1 MNCYKLI
8 RDDAAIMEV
17 KECHVYAE
25 TEAQAKQVAK
35 EHLTDLWSN
44 DNVEVTIL
52 HESPNQLSPKLS
64 YESYKTQ

>member
-1 MNCYKLI
+1 MKNFKLT

-35 EHLTDLWSN
+35 ERL
-44 DNVEVTIL
+44 
-52 HESPNQLSPKLS
+52 PKA
-64 YESYKTQ
+64 YWPAYKRIWGEQ

>member
-35 EHLTDLWSN
+35 ERLTDLW
-44 DNVEVTIL
+44 DNTNAVVTL
-52 HESPNQLSPKLS
+52 QHEAPKQLSPKLS

>member
-1 MNCYKLI
+1 MKNFKLT

-44 DNVEVTIL
+44 DNVEVSVL
-52 HESPNQLSPKLS
+52 HESPNQLTPKLS